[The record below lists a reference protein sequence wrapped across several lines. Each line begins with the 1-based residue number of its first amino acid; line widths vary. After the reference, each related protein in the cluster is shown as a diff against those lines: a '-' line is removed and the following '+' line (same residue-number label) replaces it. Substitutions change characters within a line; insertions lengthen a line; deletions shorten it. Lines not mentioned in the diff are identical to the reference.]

1 MEKRKSKS
9 INRIFFISLIFT
21 IFISSFSLSFA
32 LICDSEYCY
41 IEFTSDDTWIVPDG
55 VTQADVLL
63 VAGGGGG
70 AGNTA
75 YSNAGG
81 GAGGAGGL
89 IFEENLTLS
98 LSSYPITIG
107 QGGNGVN
114 QPNVVA
120 QNGEDTIAFGL
131 TALGGGGGILT
142 AGTNNNPASN
152 GGSGGGGRDNPA
164 GLGLQP
170 GSIWGGFGNNGG
182 RNSNDLGG
190 GGGGGAGSAA
200 IDISGE
206 DGGNGGDGLYFGDIY
221 GDIYG
226 DNGWFAG
233 GGGGGARAGTLGT
246 GGIGGG
252 GDGSQPTGN
261 IVSQN
266 GMANTGGGGGGGSS
280 SHAGANGGSG
290 VVLVRFENP
299 AASINII
306 EQPSDKELGQ
316 TFSPFPQVEVLG
328 LQSFPLENILVE
340 VSINNGSFEPSTT
353 QVLTDI
359 NGIAT
364 FDNLIVADLGEFT
377 LNFSVVGTNIETQS
391 NSFEVTSSIIPP
403 PITLPGGPFAQCDD
417 TYELNVTGINYIVHL
432 CTSAGQSNFYSP
444 FGLNEIELLIVAGGG
459 GGAGSTGNA
468 GRGGGGAG
476 GLIFQ
481 NYSIAENQNFTLE
494 VGLGGTGGVASADGE
509 NGENSFFD
517 SLIALGGGGGGNL
530 NNNGLNGGS
539 GGGAGVNNFGH
550 PGGND
555 LQNGSTSGGFGNQGG
570 ISGPFAVGAGG
581 GGGGAGSPGVAGNVN
596 TGGTGGAGLLLNIT
610 GTPLW
615 YAAGGGSSGLNGGLG
630 GSGIGGNGSS
640 DGSDSGTPGL
650 VNTGSG
656 GGGTQGASSS
666 GIGGNG
672 GSGIVIIRYPDVPAS
687 IELISVPVD
696 TIQNITLNSTQ
707 VLVKG
712 LFGTPLLGVDIQVSL
727 NGGSFSSGTT
737 TVTTNSFGIAEFNDL
752 QISDIGEYNLSFEVV
767 GSSIL
772 NIESFNFSIYSPIVP
787 TINVFNIVDGGIYR
801 IPEIEINFNATSLN
815 PIDSLWYF
823 NGTNNITF
831 TNPINISLDVGIY
844 TFEFFANDSFGQINS
859 TVLTFEMVD
868 TPIVNVSPNNGSK
881 FFNSETI
888 PLRFNSSFPID
899 NVAFYINN
907 DSSNLTD
914 MVTWDFEQWEY
925 DLNINNRGIYNIT
938 FVYDVNSLI
947 QETFNLT
954 NILILEDAHKIITKS
969 ISNFGTD
976 LYLID
981 IFVENKIPIIS
992 SFTVLD
998 YVGFNFNSG
1007 SYTPVFDF
1015 INNFIFGRVL
1025 GWQNFTQNQSISYSI
1040 TADNLNASLIR
1051 NFRIGFE

>member
-75 YSNAGG
+75 FSNAGG

-142 AGTNNNPASN
+142 AANNNNPASN

-190 GGGGGAGSAA
+190 AGGGGAGSAA

-206 DGGNGGDGLYFGDIY
+206 DGGNGGNGLYFGDIY

-233 GGGGGARAGTLGT
+233 GGGGGARTGTLGT

-261 IVSQN
+261 IAPQN

-306 EQPSDKELGQ
+306 EQPTDKELGQ

-340 VSINNGSFEPSTT
+340 VGINNGSFEPSTT

-364 FDNLIVADLGEFT
+364 FDNLNISSLGNYS
-377 LNFSVVGTNIETQS
+377 LNFSVIGYDLTIESQ
-391 NSFEVTSSIIPP
+391 NFEVI
-403 PITLPGGPFAQCDD
+403 
-417 TYELNVTGINYIVHL
+417 
-432 CTSAGQSNFYSP
+432 
-444 FGLNEIELLIVAGGG
+444 
-459 GGAGSTGNA
+459 
-468 GRGGGGAG
+468 
-476 GLIFQ
+476 
-481 NYSIAENQNFTLE
+481 
-494 VGLGGTGGVASADGE
+494 
-509 NGENSFFD
+509 
-517 SLIALGGGGGGNL
+517 
-530 NNNGLNGGS
+530 
-539 GGGAGVNNFGH
+539 
-550 PGGND
+550 
-555 LQNGSTSGGFGNQGG
+555 
-570 ISGPFAVGAGG
+570 
-581 GGGGAGSPGVAGNVN
+581 PGVPNSVEI
-596 TGGTGGAGLLLNIT
+596 L
-610 GTPLW
+610 
-615 YAAGGGSSGLNGGLG
+615 
-630 GSGIGGNGSS
+630 
-640 DGSDSGTPGL
+640 
-650 VNTGSG
+650 
-656 GGGTQGASSS
+656 TQP
-666 GIGGNG
+666 N
-672 GSGIVIIRYPDVPAS
+672 
-687 IELISVPVD
+687 D
-696 TIQNITLNSTQ
+696 TIQNSNINPIQL
-707 VLVKG
+707 LVRSA
-712 LFGTPLLGVDIQVSL
+712 FGTPIPDLILEVSL
-727 NGGSFSSGTT
+727 NGGSFSSGTLNI
-737 TVTTNSFGIAEFNDL
+737 TTNSSGIAEFSDL
-752 QISDIGEYNLSFEVV
+752 QISNIGDYNLSFQIINY
-767 GSSIL
+767 SSI
-772 NIESFNFSIYSPIVP
+772 NNQTNNFSIYSPIVP

-815 PIDSLWYF
+815 PIDFLWYF

-954 NILILEDAHKIITKS
+954 NILILEDAHRIITKS

-1025 GWQNFTQNQSISYSI
+1025 GWQNFTQNQSISYST
-1040 TADNLNASLIR
+1040 TADNLNSSLIR